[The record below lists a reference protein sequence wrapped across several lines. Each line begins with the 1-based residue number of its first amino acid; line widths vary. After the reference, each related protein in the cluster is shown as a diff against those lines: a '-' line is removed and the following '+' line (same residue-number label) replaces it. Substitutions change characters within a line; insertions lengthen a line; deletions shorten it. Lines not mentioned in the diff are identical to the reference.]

1 MSLELKTVMGQMNIV
16 GGRWVSE
23 APNALAVR
31 EPSSQPRGGLATHR
45 PSLGKGDLFVVV
57 EVRGDHEPSEKDR
70 LSRSLAETIRNTYYQ
85 SSGGTT
91 ASLRRALLAAN
102 HRLLAE
108 HSLSPASAGHSPRKG
123 EGEES
128 DRLSGRGALLGGVT
142 AVVVHGEDVFIA
154 SVGPAVTYTIN
165 RGLATQLPETSPW
178 LDMADPQATGAPAL
192 GRRAVVDAQLFHVSV
207 EPGDMLVLGDSRLA
221 ARTSPDEVERAVAYQ
236 GVEGALTN
244 LGKLTG
250 GHDCT
255 ALVVEI
261 QAKSAPGGAQVRT
274 SLLRGREKAA
284 VPDHTALHA
293 RESVSVEAVSREP
306 TTMSGAVSQP
316 TVSQSQVGDRDMAR
330 LDGIGNATH
339 RNKGGI
345 RHKRLGEL
353 ADVATGTYTPGAGT
367 GTYTPGAGRLGG
379 RAVPVGRWL
388 RAVGKALLALL
399 MVIWTGLRTL
409 ISRVL
414 PGQQQEA
421 PARRETV
428 AGQARR
434 VGAPQI
440 PQRLLRTIAVA
451 ILMVVLLAVGLTY
464 WQQGLARENEFN
476 SLIEQAQA
484 SYQQALGADDAT
496 ARDLLTQAESLLT
509 QADAIKP
516 GEPAISELRVSIAE
530 QQDKI
535 DRVERLYW
543 VGQLRSYDDP
553 GTQLK
558 RVIVNGLYV
567 YVLDAGTDQ
576 VYRYQLDEVNDALEP
591 DENDPVLVRRG
602 QQVETSVVGE
612 MIDMVWMPAGGERQT
627 SDLLI
632 LESGG
637 LLEYNPSWGLT
648 AAPIANKD
656 AWALPV
662 AVGSFFGNF
671 YILDPQAGQI
681 LRYMPSAQGYTDP
694 AQYYLSDQVTVD
706 LNGAVDMAIDGF
718 IYVLY
723 ADGTIRKF
731 EAGVPVEFQVTEIDK
746 PFSRPAAIYAA
757 PDDVAKYLYVA
768 DAGNHRV
775 VQLNKDG
782 RFVRQFKPRDED
794 TVNFGTLRSIFV
806 DELTGKLYLLND
818 HALYIANITPL
829 Q

>member
-23 APNALAVR
+23 TPNALAVR
-31 EPSSQPRGGLATHR
+31 EPSGQLRRGLSTR
-45 PSLGKGDLFVVV
+45 KPSLGKGDLFVVV
-57 EVRGDHEPSEKDR
+57 ELRGDCEQSEKDR
-70 LSRSLAETIRNTYYQ
+70 LSQALAETIRNTYYQ
-85 SSGGTT
+85 SSGSTT
-91 ASLRRALLAAN
+91 AGLRRALLTAN
-102 HRLLAE
+102 QQLL
-108 HSLSPASAGHSPRKG
+108 STGRSPASAGRSPRRGNG
-123 EGEES
+123 EQS
-128 DRLSGRGALLGGVT
+128 DREFGKGGLLGGVT
-142 AVVVHGEDVFIA
+142 AVAVRGEDVFIA
-154 SVGPAVTYTIN
+154 SVGPSVTYAVT
-165 RGLATQLPETSPW
+165 RGMATQLPEASPW
-178 LDMADPQATGAPAL
+178 LDMADPQATGAPAM
-192 GRRAVVDAQLFHVSV
+192 GRQPMLDLQLFHVGV
-207 EPGDMLVLGDSRLA
+207 EPGDILVLGDSRFA
-221 ARTSPDEVERAVAYQ
+221 ARTSPDEVEKAVAYQ

-261 QAKSAPGGAQVRT
+261 QAKSTTASPRVRAGHH
-274 SLLRGREKAA
+274 RGKERAA
-284 VPDHTALHA
+284 VPEHTTLHT
-293 RESVSVEAVSREP
+293 REP
-306 TTMSGAVSQP
+306 VSAEAASGAPAATSDAASPVR
-316 TVSQSQVGDRDMAR
+316 SQSQAGAGDKAT
-330 LDGIGNATH
+330 LDGMDEATH
-339 RNKGGI
+339 RRMGGFRQKG
-345 RHKRLGEL
+345 LGQL
-353 ADVATGTYTPGAGT
+353 PDLATGAYAPRTGT
-367 GTYTPGAGRLGG
+367 GTYAPGTGTGTM
-379 RAVPVGRWL
+379 PVGRWL
-388 RAVGKALLALL
+388 RAVGKGLLALL

-414 PGQQQEA
+414 PGREQEV
-421 PARRETV
+421 PTRRGAVT
-428 AGQARR
+428 GQARR
-434 VGAPQI
+434 IRAPQI

-451 ILMVVLLAVGLTY
+451 ILIVVLLAVGLTY

-476 SLIEQAQA
+476 TLVEQAQA
-484 SYQQALGADDAT
+484 NYQQALDADSTT
-496 ARDLLTQAESLLT
+496 ARDLLAQAETLLA

-516 GEPAISELRVSIAE
+516 GEPVVGELRASMAE
-530 QQDKI
+530 QQDKV

-553 GTQLK
+553 ETQLK
-558 RVIVNGLYV
+558 RVVVNGLYV

-648 AAPIANKD
+648 TAPIANKD

-662 AVGSFFGNF
+662 TVGSYFGNF

-681 LRYMPSAQGYTDP
+681 LRYLPGAEGYTNP
-694 AQYYLSDQVTVD
+694 AQYYLSDQVAVD
-706 LNGAVDMAIDGF
+706 LSGAVDMAIDGF

-731 EAGVPVEFQVTEIDK
+731 EAGVPVEFRVTEIDR
-746 PFSRPAAIYAA
+746 PFSRPTAIYAA
-757 PDDVAKYLYVA
+757 PDDVAQYIYVA
-768 DAGNHRV
+768 DAGNRRV

-782 RFVRQFKPRDED
+782 HFVRQFKPRDED
-794 TVNFGTLRSIFV
+794 TVDFGTLRSIFV

-829 Q
+829 P